1 MPKRIPLTDDI
12 KRMITASVGSE
23 PNWEQVAVFET
34 AAVTGRPINQRYSIY
49 DGAVVQVDAMEAMAQ
64 HVNGGG
70 FVPLHLLHEQRW
82 SLPSGRVF
90 QGKVGYDEENVP
102 QLHNLFFI
110 DTSDEA
116 GQSLAA
122 KVDNG
127 TIEEVSVGFMA
138 EKLLCSACN
147 FDYMQDEDA
156 VWDRTCANGH
166 VLGMGGHHLKLSGLK
181 SYLELSL
188 VSKGASTGAKILPE
202 KKRLLASQFESLA
215 ASCHNPERL
224 VLFASPTLADEVD
237 MKEIEQLQ
245 ASLDALTQTVSGLKD
260 QVTEQATKL
269 AAAEAATADLGTK
282 LASAEETIVAQKATI
297 EEQATQ
303 LAAVGELTT
312 KVGELETKLSAE
324 PAPAPKQPGPF
335 KLPLGG
341 IENLKATADKSG
353 DSNRPNR
360 NSAFKT
366 KQK

>member
-1 MPKRIPLTDDI
+1 MPKRIPLTEDI
-12 KRMITASVGSE
+12 KRMITASIGSE
-23 PNWEQVAVFET
+23 PNWEQIAVFET

-64 HVNGGG
+64 HLNGGK

-90 QGKVGYDEENVP
+90 QGKVGYDDENIP
-102 QLHNLFFI
+102 QLHNLFYI
-110 DTSDEA
+110 DISDEA
-116 GQSLAA
+116 GKSLAA

-147 FDYMQDEDA
+147 FDFMQDEDA
-156 VWDRTCANGH
+156 IWARTCANGH
-166 VLGMGGHHLKLSGLK
+166 VLGMGDHHLKLSGLK

-188 VSKGASTGAKILPE
+188 VSKGASTGAKILGE

-237 MKEIEQLQ
+237 MKEIEKLQ
-245 ASLDALTQTVSGLKD
+245 AALAELTATVSGLKT
-260 QVTEQATKL
+260 QVDEQATKL
-269 AAAEAATADLGTK
+269 TAADAAAQELTTK
-282 LASAEETIVAQKATI
+282 LASAEETITAQAAKI

-303 LAAVGELTT
+303 LTAVGELTT
-312 KVGELETKLSAE
+312 KVSELETKLTAE

-341 IENLKATADKSG
+341 IENLKAAADRPA
-353 DSNRPNR
+353 DANRPNR
-360 NSAFKT
+360 NSSFKT
-366 KQK
+366 KTH